1 MPVFISYSHDDSEF
15 VDHLAATIVKSR
27 TNVWL
32 DQWEINVGESMLQKV
47 QQAISSAS
55 ALLVVLSK
63 AYVES
68 EWCKKELN
76 AGLMRELEEKRV
88 IVLPLLIETC
98 EIPVFLRE
106 KKYADF
112 RADFE
117 AGIKEVLEAIAS
129 VTNTEQS
136 RLETP
141 EHFVD
146 WAEDWWF
153 DEDGLFVLRFT
164 IAESP
169 KSVPLTILTE
179 VVVYCNEPATRR
191 YEQYAEAGLDW
202 IGRHIIAEG
211 LVDIGNAKELF
222 LSLDDQFPR
231 TLEVGFGDSKG
242 PIEYH
247 VIVISRR
254 LGTDTGKIQVVRVS
268 NYLRDI
274 SDYLKGASRKCTA
287 DETREMLRIMS
298 TSPY

>member
-1 MPVFISYSHDDSEF
+1 
-15 VDHLAATIVKSR
+15 
-27 TNVWL
+27 
-32 DQWEINVGESMLQKV
+32 
-47 QQAISSAS
+47 
-55 ALLVVLSK
+55 
-63 AYVES
+63 
-68 EWCKKELN
+68 
-76 AGLMRELEEKRV
+76 
-88 IVLPLLIETC
+88 
-98 EIPVFLRE
+98 
-106 KKYADF
+106 
-112 RADFE
+112 
-117 AGIKEVLEAIAS
+117 
-129 VTNTEQS
+129 
-136 RLETP
+136 
-141 EHFVD
+141 
-146 WAEDWWF
+146 
-153 DEDGLFVLRFT
+153 
-164 IAESP
+164 
-169 KSVPLTILTE
+169 LTILTE